1 MEKLLQVLIVE
12 DQPDDAEL
20 MVIRLK
26 DEGFNF

>member
-26 DEGFNF
+26 DESFNF